1 MPRIAKPQT
10 PFKSPVPRPQAQKR
24 ALRLRRL
31 AGRCAILAIMLS
43 IAGAYCAG
51 WLDRFDGSIAQ
62 RFYTTT
68 AGLGFRITDVALD
81 GREFTSPEDVLAAVG
96 IHRGDP
102 TLAFDPGK
110 ARAALEQL
118 PRVSSAEV
126 ERRLPGTITIRLVE
140 RAPMAIWQRGGKM
153 VLIDRDGIVLG
164 SNEISDYAALPM
176 VVGEDAAHGAS
187 TVLDD
192 VAAFPAL
199 AKRVSAY
206 IRVGDRR
213 WDLRLN
219 NNIEIK
225 LPESG
230 EEAALR
236 QVDDAETKS
245 GLLERDIVSVD
256 MRLSGKMVVETAQL
270 RDPKRKTPQQQGI

>member
-1 MPRIAKPQT
+1 MPRVKNGPA
-10 PFKSPVPRPQAQKR
+10 PFRSPVPRPQARKR
-24 ALRLRRL
+24 AIKLRRL
-31 AGRCAILAIMLS
+31 MARCAILGFMLS
-43 IAGAYCAG
+43 LIGAYCAG
-51 WLDRFDGSIAQ
+51 WLDRFDGSIEQ
-62 RFYTTT
+62 RFYATT

-81 GREFTSPEDVLAAVG
+81 GREFTSSEDVLAALGV
-96 IHRGDP
+96 HRGDP
-102 TLAFDPGK
+102 TLAFDPAR

-140 RAPMAIWQRGGKM
+140 RAPMAIWQHGGKM
-153 VLIDRDGIVLG
+153 VLIDHDGIVLG
-164 SNEISDYAALPM
+164 SNQIADYGSLPM
-176 VVGEDAAHGAS
+176 VVGEDAARGAS

-213 WDLRLN
+213 WDLRLS

-225 LPESG
+225 LPETG
-230 EEAALR
+230 EDSALR
-236 QVDDAETKS
+236 QIDEAETKS
-245 GLLERDIVSVD
+245 GLLERDIVCVD
-256 MRLSGKMVVETAQL
+256 LRLAGKMIIETAQL